1 MHLHSGR
8 QPEGG
13 GSGNS
18 LRREREVGVR
28 GSFNSCFLIPVS
40 SIGEPLSYRDSGAL
54 RVKYIPTCHG
64 QADSGRRPVTTHT
77 GMGRMPFGFSPG
89 PSDSTRS
96 DQCSGAMA
104 PRRQACIWGHGLK
117 RISHTSRPPAKSM
130 SSSIDPVC
138 RLKQNLQS
146 PCDRQWRLV
155 SGRRATRW
163 NHLESE
169 NQHTRV
175 PRPAFLAATLGADPA
190 HRGSRSCG
198 SRAWLLCSTWTL
210 ARPGIEPMSPS
221 LAGGFLPTAPL
232 GRPRDVLMFLFPAS
246 WSVR

>member
-77 GMGRMPFGFSPG
+77 GMGRMPFRFSPG

-232 GRPRDVLMFLFPAS
+232 GRPRDVF
-246 WSVR
+246 

>member
-1 MHLHSGR
+1 M
-8 QPEGG
+8 
-13 GSGNS
+13 
-18 LRREREVGVR
+18 
-28 GSFNSCFLIPVS
+28 IPVS

-232 GRPRDVLMFLFPAS
+232 GRPRDVF
-246 WSVR
+246 